1 MNFIIEDEGYNFT
14 STNEEMI
21 YFIIRIATTEIELSL
36 PEIEEWIIQN
46 TERVQ

>member
-1 MNFIIEDEGYNFT
+1 M

-21 YFIIRIATTEIELSL
+21 DFIIRIDTTEIEMSL